1 MPAFPDPEPE
11 VLQDRADRPVVL
23 VGDRV
28 RHPSQPWSTSVQALL
43 GHLRAVGFT
52 ATLRSHAQRRPV
64 VASPCT
70 KNRWKARNKITNG
83 MTETSVIAISAP

>member
-28 RHPSQPWSTSVQALL
+28 RHPSQPWIDLGPRHSSVT
-43 GHLRAVGFT
+43 RVP
-52 ATLRSHAQRRPV
+52 S
-64 VASPCT
+64 ASPP
-70 KNRWKARNKITNG
+70 R
-83 MTETSVIAISAP
+83 